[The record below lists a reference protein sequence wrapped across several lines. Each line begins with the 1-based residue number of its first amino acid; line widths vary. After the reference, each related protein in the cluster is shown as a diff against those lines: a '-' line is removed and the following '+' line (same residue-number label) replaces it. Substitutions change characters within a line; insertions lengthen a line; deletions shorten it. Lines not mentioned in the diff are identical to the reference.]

1 MTLVKAFIRQRR
13 LTYIFI
19 SFVFGALI
27 APALVTISSWLGG
40 FLLFKLLLK
49 ISNLS
54 LQGAKLAAITVE
66 SALTKLT
73 LHVLDHV
80 FDLSRQRTSIS
91 IQNDKVSAKG
101 ILLARF

>member
-1 MTLVKAFIRQRR
+1 MLLRAFIQQRR

-19 SFVFGALI
+19 SFVFRALI
-27 APALVTISSWLGG
+27 APAIVTISRGLGS

-49 ISNLS
+49 IGNLG

-66 SALTKLT
+66 STLTKLT

-80 FDLSRQRTSIS
+80 FNLSRQGTSINM
-91 IQNDKVSAKG
+91 QNGKKQA
-101 ILLARF
+101 

>member
-1 MTLVKAFIRQRR
+1 MLVKSFIQQRR

-27 APALVTISSWLGG
+27 APALVTISSGLGS

-49 ISNLS
+49 ISNLG
-54 LQGAKLAAITVE
+54 LQGTKLAAITIE
-66 SALTKLT
+66 STLTKLT

-80 FDLSRQRTSIS
+80 FDLSRQGTSIN
-91 IQNDKVSAKG
+91 IQSDKKQA
-101 ILLARF
+101 